1 VRNDGLFRIK
11 INNQIIYILVVMEKN
26 ESQYSGGRRYK
37 NKDITVYW
45 KPSACIH
52 ASYCYRELLEV
63 FDPSKRPWVDMEG
76 SSTERII
83 EVVNLCPTEAL
94 AWKWIDETKNE
105 SVGSDQLNHIK
116 FRRPELMN
124 TEENDS
130 NNEPV
135 SVKIMPDGPIVLKGS
150 FTISYNGNKKEVR
163 DSMVSICRCGVSDHM
178 PFCDGQHRKAGF
190 IG

>member
-1 VRNDGLFRIK
+1 MLNCALCERIK
-11 INNQIIYILVVMEKN
+11 FLVVMEKN

-94 AWKWIDETKNE
+94 AWKWNDETKNE
-105 SVGSDQLNHIK
+105 SVGTDQLNHIN

-124 TEENDS
+124 TDENDPGDT
-130 NNEPV
+130 PV

-150 FTISYNGNKKEVR
+150 FTISYNGNKKEVH
-163 DSMVSICRCGVSDHM
+163 DGMVSICRCGVSDHM

>member
-1 VRNDGLFRIK
+1 
-11 INNQIIYILVVMEKN
+11 ME
-26 ESQYSGGRRYK
+26 QFSGGRRYK

-52 ASYCYRELLEV
+52 ASYCYRELIEV

-76 SSTERII
+76 ATTEKII

-94 AWKWIDETKNE
+94 AWKWNDEQKNE
-105 SVGSDQLNHIK
+105 DVSSDMLNHIK
-116 FRRPELMN
+116 FRRPELVN
-124 TEENDS
+124 ALEQNLEQ
-130 NNEPV
+130 PV
-135 SVKIMPDGPIVLKGS
+135 SVKIMTDGPIVIKGN
-150 FTISYNGNKKEVR
+150 FTLSYNGNKKEIR
-163 DSMVSICRCGVSDHM
+163 ESMVSICRCGVSDHM

>member
-1 VRNDGLFRIK
+1 MERSE
-11 INNQIIYILVVMEKN
+11 NQF
-26 ESQYSGGRRYK
+26 SGGRRYK

-63 FDPSKRPWVDMEG
+63 FDPSKRPWVDMDG
-76 SSTERII
+76 ATTDKII
-83 EVVNLCPTEAL
+83 EVVNLCPTEAI
-94 AWKWIDETKNE
+94 AWKWNDESKNE
-105 SVGSDQLNHIK
+105 SVSSDQLNHIN

-124 TEENDS
+124 SVETDI
-130 NNEPV
+130 NEQPV
-135 SVKIMPDGPIVLKGS
+135 SVKVMPDGPIVIKGT
-150 FTISYNGNKKEVR
+150 FTLSYNGNKKEIK

-178 PFCDGQHRKAGF
+178 PFCDGQHRKVGF